1 MHGSSLRQS
10 FALLLLSCSWLS
22 SVAARAEEAPAEEV
36 VYESALES
44 MSAPVVVDGSIL
56 FKVRGTSSIP
66 AERRAQVI
74 SDRIVAL
81 AADPTFDKQGLRLES
96 QPDATMVMAGTQLVM
111 VMSDGD
117 ARLEGIDRQVLGRVV
132 LTRVG
137 EAIDAWRRDR
147 ALASLQRNALFA
159 SGATLVLVLALWGG
173 ARLFRRLRR
182 LIEERLRQRI
192 PDLQV
197 RGFNIVQAQQL
208 WGLLARLL
216 VLLWVAVVLAAL
228 YVYLS
233 SVLALFPW
241 TRGLAGGLVALVL
254 DPLRTLGLGFIKI
267 VPKLAFLVVL
277 FFITRYVLKLIR
289 LFFDSVADGN
299 VVLPEFDPEWAWPT
313 YRLVKILLIALV
325 MVVAY
330 PYIPG
335 SGSEAFKGISIFVG
349 VIFSLGSSSLIG
361 NLIAGYTMNY
371 HRVFKVGDRVRIGE
385 HLGSVDQ
392 VRVLVTHLR
401 TLKNEMIAIPNS
413 VILSGEVV
421 NYSTLA
427 RQQGLIL
434 HTTVGIGYEIPWRQV
449 EAMLLEAAGR
459 TADLL
464 REPPPFVLLKALGD
478 FCITYEINAYCAD
491 ASAMIQVF
499 KELHRNILDIFNEY
513 GVQIMTPAYEGDP
526 DQRKVVP
533 RENWYAAPA
542 RPPGQE

>member
-1 MHGSSLRQS
+1 
-10 FALLLLSCSWLS
+10 
-22 SVAARAEEAPAEEV
+22 
-36 VYESALES
+36 

-289 LFFDSVADGN
+289 LFFGSVADGN

-459 TADLL
+459 TSDLL

-542 RPPGQE
+542 RPQGQE